1 MIALVWVAT
10 SGAILAHP
18 ASTELAEAA
27 RGFLAALTPEQRAKT
42 LFEMGDAERENWHFV
57 PKTRAGLTLKE
68 MTPAQQEKA
77 MTLVKTG
84 LSARGHARVESI
96 MSLEAVLKEIEGRDM
111 RDAGLYT
118 FAVFGN
124 PDAKGVW
131 SWRFE
136 GHHIS
141 INFTLVGDIH
151 LSTTPSFLGA
161 NPAEVRTGPKKGLRA
176 LAEEEDLARELLAL
190 LTPDQKKIAILNA
203 RVPRDIIT
211 GNQRQITLQKPDG
224 LSVARMTPEQS
235 EKVQAL
241 IELYIARYRSEAAA
255 VSRQKIQ
262 AAGWPAVHFAWIGS
276 EQRGE
281 PHYYRIQGSTF
292 LIEYDNVQNDANH
305 IHTVW
310 RDADG
315 DFGRDL
321 LREHYERA
329 HTSDTRR

>member
-1 MIALVWVAT
+1 MIALAWSASAAVF
-10 SGAILAHP
+10 AHP

-27 RGFLAALTPEQRAKT
+27 RTFLTALTPEQRAKT
-42 LFEMGDAERENWHFV
+42 VFEMSDAERENWHFV
-57 PKTRAGLTLKE
+57 PKARAGLTLKE
-68 MTPAQQEKA
+68 MTPVQQEKA
-77 MTLVKTG
+77 MALVKTG
-84 LSARGHARVESI
+84 LSARGHARVENI

-124 PDAKGVW
+124 PDANAVW
-131 SWRFE
+131 AWRFE

-141 INFTLVGDIH
+141 INFTLVGDTH

-161 NPAEVRTGPKKGLRA
+161 NPAEVLSGPKKGLRA
-176 LAEEEDLARELLAL
+176 LAEEEDLARELLSL
-190 LTPDQKKIAILNA
+190 LTPDQKKIAVLDA

-224 LSVARMTPEQS
+224 LAVARMTPEQN
-235 EKVQAL
+235 EKLHAL
-241 IELYIARYRSEAAA
+241 LELYIARYRSEAAA
-255 VSRQKIQ
+255 ASREKIQ

-281 PHYYRIQGSTF
+281 PHYYRIQGPTF
-292 LIEYDNVQNDANH
+292 LVEYDNVQNNANH

-310 RDADG
+310 RDAEG

-329 HTSDTRR
+329 HTSDSRR